1 MDNKFKFFTSMIFSK
16 KVFKVVFGKQKL
28 VIPEPVNGIYV
39 GSSNSFNLSEN
50 YLKEWHDLLGSEG
63 TEAVVPYTY
72 YWPWLMG
79 WLMKKLLPETG
90 INLKNV
96 LHMGHD
102 AEYSENFHEIANGR
116 FVVKNSLLDLCP
128 LSRNKIDMVT
138 QTIIESEN
146 GDVLFRVK
154 DHTIVLNMSD
164 EDMAL
169 LRNSEHWDHVEVP
182 FRDDSFRKKES
193 LFAESNDCMR
203 SVFRCNSDIASKF
216 GSVSGALSVTH
227 ATAITAKFFRQGK
240 VFLQGMCTGNI
251 VMKVLC
257 HELGEQVKN
266 FEVYFTNQLTF
277 PQVVEIRYNQSR
289 FEVFDESNTMVAYGS
304 RKVHGAVSE
313 TLGFEERKVA

>member
-1 MDNKFKFFTSMIFSK
+1 MDNKFKFFTSMILNK

-28 VIPEPVNGIYV
+28 VIPEPVNGIYA
-39 GSSNSFNLSEN
+39 GSTNSFNISEN
-50 YLKEWHDLLGSEG
+50 YMKEWHSLLGSE
-63 TEAVVPYTY
+63 EAENVVPYTY
-72 YWPWLMG
+72 YWPWLMD
-79 WLMKKLLPETG
+79 WLMKTLLPETG

-102 AEYSENFHEIANGR
+102 AEYSENFHKIVEGDY
-116 FVVKNSLLDLCP
+116 VVKNSLLDLCP

-138 QTIIESEN
+138 QTIIESTKGEI
-146 GDVLFRVK
+146 LFKVK

-164 EDMAL
+164 EDMEIL
-169 LRNSEHWDHVEVP
+169 HNSEQWDQVAVP
-182 FRDDSFRKKES
+182 FREDSFRKKES

-203 SVFRCNSDIASKF
+203 SVFKCKSDIASKF

-227 ATAITAKFFRQGK
+227 ATVLTAKFFRQGK

-257 HELGEQVKN
+257 HEIGEKVEN
-266 FEVYFTNQLTF
+266 FEIYFTNQLTF
-277 PQVVEIRYNQSR
+277 PQVVEIRYNESR

-313 TLGFEERKVA
+313 SDIDDRKVA